1 MARVLMMT
9 DFSESYA
16 NKLLSGIMRYS
27 HEHEPWTVCK
37 VPLSLRDSGRMREV
51 ADFAVSW
58 KADAVIG
65 QFRNSDNVKVFQEKG
80 ILTLAQDYQ
89 QRFPDL
95 INISGDYV
103 LSGEMAADY
112 FIEKG
117 VRHFAFFGISGMVWS
132 EERLEGFA
140 ARIRER
146 VPEAHLSVRMKTGLH
161 DVWWYDTASLTEWLA
176 ELPKP
181 VAVLGCDDNIAYQ
194 IIEAVSQVDREDMRI
209 PEDILVMGV
218 DNDASVC
225 QMCAPQL
232 SSINQDV
239 EQAGYQAAALIEE
252 LLSFPPQ
259 ERQQHYR
266 DILVCPTY
274 ITTRQSTDAF
284 IHENPYI
291 SRIMYYVNENLHNRI
306 KVEGLVDLVP
316 MSRRMLETTFA
327 RETGI
332 SLYQYIIRARVNRMK
347 DLINTG
353 LSPLQAADE
362 LGTDYKI
369 IARNFKNLTGMTPA
383 EFAKK
388 QSNRIVI

>member
-37 VPLSLRDSGRMREV
+37 VPLSLRDSGRMQELV
-51 ADFAVSW
+51 DFATRW

-65 QFRNSDNVKVFQEKG
+65 QFRSGDPVEGFLNRG
-80 ILTLAQDYQ
+80 IITLAQDFQ
-89 QRFPDL
+89 QRFPNL
-95 INISGDYV
+95 INISGDYY

-117 VRHFAFFGISGMVWS
+117 VRYFAFYGIPGMVWS
-132 EERLEGFA
+132 EERLEGFS

-146 VPEAHLSVRMKTGLH
+146 LPDATVSVRMKTSLQEI
-161 DVWWYDTASLTEWLA
+161 WWYDTDSLTEWLA
-176 ELPKP
+176 ALPKP
-181 VAVLGCDDNIAYQ
+181 VAILGCDDNIAYQ
-194 IIEAVSQVDREDMRI
+194 IIEAITQVGREDMRI
-209 PEDILVMGV
+209 PDDILVMGV

-225 QMCAPQL
+225 QMCSPQL
-232 SSINQDV
+232 SSINQEV
-239 EQAGYQAAALIEE
+239 EHAGYQAAALIEE
-252 LLSFPPQ
+252 LLAYPPA
-259 ERQQHYR
+259 ERRSRYR
-266 DILVCPTY
+266 DIIVKPSY
-274 ITTRQSTDAF
+274 ITTRQSTDAY
-284 IHENPYI
+284 IHQNPYV
-291 SRIMYYVNENLHNRI
+291 SKVMYYVNENLGSRI
-306 KVEGLVDLVP
+306 KVESLVDLVP

-347 DLINTG
+347 DLINAG
-353 LSPLQAADE
+353 HSPLQAADE
-362 LGTDYKI
+362 LGTEYKI

-383 EFAKK
+383 EYAKK
-388 QSNRIVI
+388 QLNSH

>member
-37 VPLSLRDSGRMREV
+37 VPLSLRDSGRMQELV
-51 ADFAVSW
+51 DFATRW

-65 QFRNSDNVKVFQEKG
+65 QFRSGDPVEGFLDRG
-80 ILTLAQDYQ
+80 IITLAQDFQ
-89 QRFPDL
+89 QRFPNL
-95 INISGDYV
+95 INISGDYY

-117 VRHFAFFGISGMVWS
+117 VRYFAFYGIPGMVWS
-132 EERLEGFA
+132 EERLEGFS

-146 VPEAHLSVRMKTGLH
+146 LPDATVSVRMKTGLQEI
-161 DVWWYDTASLTEWLA
+161 WWYDTDSLTEWLA
-176 ELPKP
+176 ALPKP
-181 VAVLGCDDNIAYQ
+181 VAILGCDDNIAYQ
-194 IIEAVSQVDREDMRI
+194 IIEAITQVGREDMRI
-209 PEDILVMGV
+209 PDDILVMGV

-225 QMCAPQL
+225 QMCSPQL
-232 SSINQDV
+232 SSINQEV
-239 EQAGYQAAALIEE
+239 EHAGYQAAALIEE
-252 LLSFPPQ
+252 LLAYPPA
-259 ERQQHYR
+259 ERRSRYR
-266 DILVCPTY
+266 DIIVKPSY
-274 ITTRQSTDAF
+274 ITTRQSTDAY
-284 IHENPYI
+284 IHQNPYV
-291 SRIMYYVNENLHNRI
+291 SKVMYYVNENLGSRI
-306 KVEGLVDLVP
+306 KVESLVDLVP

-347 DLINTG
+347 DLINAG
-353 LSPLQAADE
+353 HSPLQAADE
-362 LGTDYKI
+362 LGTEYKI

-383 EFAKK
+383 EYAKK
-388 QSNRIVI
+388 QLNSH

>member
-37 VPLSLRDSGRMREV
+37 VPLSLRDSGRMQELV
-51 ADFAVSW
+51 DFATRW

-65 QFRNSDNVKVFQEKG
+65 QFRSGDPVEGFLDRG
-80 ILTLAQDYQ
+80 IITLAQDFQ
-89 QRFPDL
+89 QCFPNL
-95 INISGDYV
+95 INISGDYY

-117 VRHFAFFGISGMVWS
+117 VRYFAFYGIPGMVWS
-132 EERLEGFA
+132 EERLEGFS

-146 VPEAHLSVRMKTGLH
+146 LPDATVSVHMKTSLQEI
-161 DVWWYDTASLTEWLA
+161 WWYDTDSLTEWLA
-176 ELPKP
+176 ALPKP
-181 VAVLGCDDNIAYQ
+181 VAILGCDDNIAYQ
-194 IIEAVSQVDREDMRI
+194 IIEAVTQVGREDMRI
-209 PEDILVMGV
+209 PDDILVMGV

-225 QMCAPQL
+225 QMCSPQL
-232 SSINQDV
+232 SSINQEV
-239 EQAGYQAAALIEE
+239 EHAGYQAAALIDE
-252 LLSFPPQ
+252 LLAFPPA
-259 ERQQHYR
+259 ERRSRYR
-266 DILVCPTY
+266 DIIVKPSY
-274 ITTRQSTDAF
+274 ITTRQSTDAY
-284 IHENPYI
+284 IHQNPYV
-291 SRIMYYVNENLHNRI
+291 SKVMYYVNENLGSRI
-306 KVEGLVDLVP
+306 KVESLVDLVP

-347 DLINTG
+347 DLINAG
-353 LSPLQAADE
+353 HSPLRAADE
-362 LGTDYKI
+362 LGTEYKI

-383 EFAKK
+383 EYAKK
-388 QSNRIVI
+388 QLNSH

>member
-37 VPLSLRDSGRMREV
+37 VPLSLRDSGRMQELV
-51 ADFAVSW
+51 DFATRW

-65 QFRNSDNVKVFQEKG
+65 QFRSGDPVEGFLDRG
-80 ILTLAQDYQ
+80 IITLAQDFQ
-89 QRFPDL
+89 QRFPNL
-95 INISGDYV
+95 INISGDYY

-117 VRHFAFFGISGMVWS
+117 VRYFAFYGIPGMVWS
-132 EERLEGFA
+132 EERLEGFS

-146 VPEAHLSVRMKTGLH
+146 LPDATVSVHMKTSLQEI
-161 DVWWYDTASLTEWLA
+161 WWYDTDSLTEWLA
-176 ELPKP
+176 ALPKP
-181 VAVLGCDDNIAYQ
+181 VAILGCDDNIAYQ
-194 IIEAVSQVDREDMRI
+194 IIEAVTQVGREDMRI
-209 PEDILVMGV
+209 PDDILVMGV

-225 QMCAPQL
+225 QMCSPQL
-232 SSINQDV
+232 SSINQEV
-239 EQAGYQAAALIEE
+239 EHAGYQAAALIDE
-252 LLSFPPQ
+252 LLAYPPA
-259 ERQQHYR
+259 ERRSRYR
-266 DILVCPTY
+266 DIIVKPSY
-274 ITTRQSTDAF
+274 ITTRQSTDAY
-284 IHENPYI
+284 IHQNPYV
-291 SRIMYYVNENLHNRI
+291 SKVMYYVNENLGSRI
-306 KVEGLVDLVP
+306 KVESLVDLVP

-347 DLINTG
+347 DLINAG
-353 LSPLQAADE
+353 HSPLQAADE
-362 LGTDYKI
+362 LGTEYKI

-383 EFAKK
+383 EYAKK
-388 QSNRIVI
+388 QLNSH

>member
-37 VPLSLRDSGRMREV
+37 VPLSLRDSGRMQELV
-51 ADFAVSW
+51 NFATRW

-65 QFRNSDNVKVFQEKG
+65 QFRSGDPVEGFLDRG
-80 ILTLAQDYQ
+80 IITLAQDFQ
-89 QRFPDL
+89 QRFPNL
-95 INISGDYV
+95 INISGDYY

-117 VRHFAFFGISGMVWS
+117 VRYFAFYGIPGMVWS
-132 EERLEGFA
+132 EERLEGFS

-146 VPEAHLSVRMKTGLH
+146 LPDATVSVHMKTSLQEI
-161 DVWWYDTASLTEWLA
+161 WWYDTDSLTEWLA
-176 ELPKP
+176 ALPKP
-181 VAVLGCDDNIAYQ
+181 VAILGCDDNIAYQ
-194 IIEAVSQVDREDMRI
+194 IIEAVTQVGREDMRI
-209 PEDILVMGV
+209 PDDILVMGV

-225 QMCAPQL
+225 QMCSPQL
-232 SSINQDV
+232 SSINQEV
-239 EQAGYQAAALIEE
+239 EHAGYQAAALIDE
-252 LLSFPPQ
+252 LLAFPPA
-259 ERQQHYR
+259 ERRSRYR
-266 DILVCPTY
+266 DIIVKPSY
-274 ITTRQSTDAF
+274 ITTRQSTDAY
-284 IHENPYI
+284 IHQNPYV
-291 SRIMYYVNENLHNRI
+291 SKVMYYVNENLGSRI
-306 KVEGLVDLVP
+306 KVESLVDLVP

-347 DLINTG
+347 DLINAG
-353 LSPLQAADE
+353 HSPLQAADE
-362 LGTDYKI
+362 LGTEYKI

-383 EFAKK
+383 EYAKK
-388 QSNRIVI
+388 QLNSH

>member
-37 VPLSLRDSGRMREV
+37 VPLSLRDSGRMQELV
-51 ADFAVSW
+51 DFATRW

-65 QFRNSDNVKVFQEKG
+65 QFRSGDPVEGFLDRG
-80 ILTLAQDYQ
+80 IITLAQDFQ
-89 QRFPDL
+89 QRFPNL
-95 INISGDYV
+95 INISGDYY

-117 VRHFAFFGISGMVWS
+117 VRYFAFYGIPGMVWS
-132 EERLEGFA
+132 EERLEGFS

-146 VPEAHLSVRMKTGLH
+146 LPDATVSVHMKTSLQEI
-161 DVWWYDTASLTEWLA
+161 WWYDTDSLTEWLA
-176 ELPKP
+176 ALPKP
-181 VAVLGCDDNIAYQ
+181 VAILGCDDNIAYQ
-194 IIEAVSQVDREDMRI
+194 IIEAVTQVGREDMRI
-209 PEDILVMGV
+209 PDDILVMGV

-225 QMCAPQL
+225 QMCSPQL
-232 SSINQDV
+232 SSINQEV
-239 EQAGYQAAALIEE
+239 EHAGYQAAALIEE
-252 LLSFPPQ
+252 LLAYPPA
-259 ERQQHYR
+259 ERRSRYR
-266 DILVCPTY
+266 DIIVKPSY
-274 ITTRQSTDAF
+274 ITTRQSTDAY
-284 IHENPYI
+284 IHQNPYV
-291 SRIMYYVNENLHNRI
+291 SKVMYYVNENLGSRI
-306 KVEGLVDLVP
+306 KVESLVDLVP

-347 DLINTG
+347 DLINAG
-353 LSPLQAADE
+353 HSPLQAADE
-362 LGTDYKI
+362 LGTEYKI

-383 EFAKK
+383 EYAKK
-388 QSNRIVI
+388 QLNSH

>member
-37 VPLSLRDSGRMREV
+37 VPLSLRDSGRMQELV
-51 ADFAVSW
+51 DFATRW

-65 QFRNSDNVKVFQEKG
+65 QFRSGDPVEGFLDRG
-80 ILTLAQDYQ
+80 IITLAQDFQ
-89 QRFPDL
+89 QRFPNL
-95 INISGDYV
+95 INISGDYY

-117 VRHFAFFGISGMVWS
+117 VRYFAFYGIPGMVWS
-132 EERLEGFA
+132 EERLEGFS

-146 VPEAHLSVRMKTGLH
+146 LPDATVSVHMKTSLQEI
-161 DVWWYDTASLTEWLA
+161 WWYDTDRLTEWLA
-176 ELPKP
+176 ALPKP
-181 VAVLGCDDNIAYQ
+181 VAILGCDDNIAYQ
-194 IIEAVSQVDREDMRI
+194 IIEAVTQVGREDMRI
-209 PEDILVMGV
+209 PDDILVMGV

-225 QMCAPQL
+225 QMCSPQL
-232 SSINQDV
+232 SSINQEV
-239 EQAGYQAAALIEE
+239 EHAGYQAAALIDE
-252 LLSFPPQ
+252 LLAFPPA
-259 ERQQHYR
+259 ERRSRYR
-266 DILVCPTY
+266 DIIVKPSY
-274 ITTRQSTDAF
+274 ITTRQSTDAY
-284 IHENPYI
+284 IHQNPYV
-291 SRIMYYVNENLHNRI
+291 SKVMYYVNENLGSRI
-306 KVEGLVDLVP
+306 KVESLVDLVP

-347 DLINTG
+347 DLINAG
-353 LSPLQAADE
+353 HSPLQAADE
-362 LGTDYKI
+362 LGTEYKI

-383 EFAKK
+383 EYAKK
-388 QSNRIVI
+388 QLNSH

>member
-37 VPLSLRDSGRMREV
+37 VPLSLRDSGRMQELV
-51 ADFAVSW
+51 DFATRW

-65 QFRNSDNVKVFQEKG
+65 QFRSGDPVEGFLDRG
-80 ILTLAQDYQ
+80 IITLAQDFQ
-89 QRFPDL
+89 QRFPNL
-95 INISGDYV
+95 INISGDYY

-117 VRHFAFFGISGMVWS
+117 VRYFAFYGIPGMVWS
-132 EERLEGFA
+132 EERLEGFS

-146 VPEAHLSVRMKTGLH
+146 LPDATVSVHMKTSLQEI
-161 DVWWYDTASLTEWLA
+161 WWYDTDSLTEWLA
-176 ELPKP
+176 ALPKP
-181 VAVLGCDDNIAYQ
+181 VAILGCDDNIAYQ
-194 IIEAVSQVDREDMRI
+194 IIEAVTQVGREDMRI
-209 PEDILVMGV
+209 PDDILVMGV

-225 QMCAPQL
+225 QMCSPQL
-232 SSINQDV
+232 SSINQEV
-239 EQAGYQAAALIEE
+239 EHAGYQAAALIDE
-252 LLSFPPQ
+252 LLAFPPA
-259 ERQQHYR
+259 ERRSRYR
-266 DILVCPTY
+266 DIIVKPSY
-274 ITTRQSTDAF
+274 ITTRQSTDAY
-284 IHENPYI
+284 IHQNPYV
-291 SRIMYYVNENLHNRI
+291 SKVMYYVNENLGSRI
-306 KVEGLVDLVP
+306 KVESLVDLVP

-347 DLINTG
+347 DLINAG
-353 LSPLQAADE
+353 HSPLRAADE
-362 LGTDYKI
+362 LGTEYKI

-383 EFAKK
+383 EYAKK
-388 QSNRIVI
+388 QLNSH

>member
-37 VPLSLRDSGRMREV
+37 VPLSLRDSGRMQELV
-51 ADFAVSW
+51 DFATRW

-65 QFRNSDNVKVFQEKG
+65 QFRSGDPVEGFLDRG
-80 ILTLAQDYQ
+80 IITLAQDFQ
-89 QRFPDL
+89 QRFPNL
-95 INISGDYV
+95 INISGDYY

-117 VRHFAFFGISGMVWS
+117 VRYFAFYGIPGMVWS
-132 EERLEGFA
+132 EERLEGFS

-146 VPEAHLSVRMKTGLH
+146 LPDATVSVHMKTSLQEI
-161 DVWWYDTASLTEWLA
+161 WWYDTASLTEWLA
-176 ELPKP
+176 ALPKP
-181 VAVLGCDDNIAYQ
+181 VAILGCDDNIAYQ
-194 IIEAVSQVDREDMRI
+194 IIEAITQVGREDMRI
-209 PEDILVMGV
+209 PDDILVMGV

-225 QMCAPQL
+225 QMCSPQL
-232 SSINQDV
+232 SSINQEV
-239 EQAGYQAAALIEE
+239 EHAGYQTAALIDE
-252 LLSFPPQ
+252 LLAFPPA
-259 ERQQHYR
+259 ERRSRYR
-266 DILVCPTY
+266 DIIVKPSY
-274 ITTRQSTDAF
+274 ITTRQSTDAY
-284 IHENPYI
+284 IHQNPYV
-291 SRIMYYVNENLHNRI
+291 SKVMYYVNENLGSRI
-306 KVEGLVDLVP
+306 KVESLVDLVP

-347 DLINTG
+347 DLINAG
-353 LSPLQAADE
+353 HSPLQAADE
-362 LGTDYKI
+362 LGTEYKI

-383 EFAKK
+383 EYAKK
-388 QSNRIVI
+388 QLNSH

>member
-37 VPLSLRDSGRMREV
+37 VPLSLRDSGRMQELV
-51 ADFAVSW
+51 NFATRW

-65 QFRNSDNVKVFQEKG
+65 QFRSGDPVEGFLDRD
-80 ILTLAQDYQ
+80 IITLAQDFQ
-89 QRFPDL
+89 QRFPNL
-95 INISGDYV
+95 INISGDYY

-117 VRHFAFFGISGMVWS
+117 VRYFAFYGIPGMVWS
-132 EERLEGFA
+132 EERLEGFS

-146 VPEAHLSVRMKTGLH
+146 LPDATVSVHMKTSLQEI
-161 DVWWYDTASLTEWLA
+161 WWYDTDSLTEWLA
-176 ELPKP
+176 ALPKP
-181 VAVLGCDDNIAYQ
+181 VAILGCDDNIAYQ
-194 IIEAVSQVDREDMRI
+194 IIEAVTQVGREDMRI
-209 PEDILVMGV
+209 PDDILVMGV

-225 QMCAPQL
+225 QMCSPQL
-232 SSINQDV
+232 SSINQEV
-239 EQAGYQAAALIEE
+239 EHAGYQAAALIDE
-252 LLSFPPQ
+252 LLAFPPA
-259 ERQQHYR
+259 ERRSRYR
-266 DILVCPTY
+266 DIIVKPSY
-274 ITTRQSTDAF
+274 ITTRQSTDAY
-284 IHENPYI
+284 IHQNPYV
-291 SRIMYYVNENLHNRI
+291 SKVMYYVNENLGSRI
-306 KVEGLVDLVP
+306 KVESLVDLVP

-347 DLINTG
+347 DLINAG
-353 LSPLQAADE
+353 HSPLQAADE
-362 LGTDYKI
+362 LGTEYKI

-383 EFAKK
+383 EYAKK
-388 QSNRIVI
+388 QLNSH

>member
-37 VPLSLRDSGRMREV
+37 VPLSLRDSGRMQELV
-51 ADFAVSW
+51 DFATRW

-65 QFRNSDNVKVFQEKG
+65 QFRSGDPVEGFLDRG
-80 ILTLAQDYQ
+80 IITLAQDFQ
-89 QRFPDL
+89 QRFPNL
-95 INISGDYV
+95 INISGDYY

-117 VRHFAFFGISGMVWS
+117 VRYFAFYGIPGMVWS
-132 EERLEGFA
+132 EERLEGFS

-146 VPEAHLSVRMKTGLH
+146 LPDATVSVHMKTSLQEI
-161 DVWWYDTASLTEWLA
+161 WWYDTDRLTEWLA
-176 ELPKP
+176 ALPKP
-181 VAVLGCDDNIAYQ
+181 VAILGCDDNIAYQ
-194 IIEAVSQVDREDMRI
+194 IIEAVTQVGREDMRI
-209 PEDILVMGV
+209 PDDILVMGV

-225 QMCAPQL
+225 QMCSPQL
-232 SSINQDV
+232 SSINQEV
-239 EQAGYQAAALIEE
+239 EHAGYQAAALIDE
-252 LLSFPPQ
+252 LLAYPPA
-259 ERQQHYR
+259 ERRSRYR
-266 DILVCPTY
+266 DIIVKPSY
-274 ITTRQSTDAF
+274 ITTRQSTDAY
-284 IHENPYI
+284 IHQNPYV
-291 SRIMYYVNENLHNRI
+291 SKVMYYVNENLGSRI
-306 KVEGLVDLVP
+306 KVESLVDLVP

-347 DLINTG
+347 DLINAG
-353 LSPLQAADE
+353 HSPLQAADE
-362 LGTDYKI
+362 LGTEYKI

-383 EFAKK
+383 EYAKK
-388 QSNRIVI
+388 QLNSH

>member
-37 VPLSLRDSGRMREV
+37 VPLSLRDSGRMQELV
-51 ADFAVSW
+51 DFATRW

-65 QFRNSDNVKVFQEKG
+65 QFRSGDPVEGFLDRG
-80 ILTLAQDYQ
+80 IITLAQDFQ
-89 QRFPDL
+89 QRFPNL
-95 INISGDYV
+95 INISGDYY

-117 VRHFAFFGISGMVWS
+117 VRYFAFYGIPGMVWS
-132 EERLEGFA
+132 EERLEGFS

-146 VPEAHLSVRMKTGLH
+146 LPDATVSVRMKTGLQEI
-161 DVWWYDTASLTEWLA
+161 WWYDTDRLTEWLA
-176 ELPKP
+176 ALPKP
-181 VAVLGCDDNIAYQ
+181 VAILGCDDNIAYQ
-194 IIEAVSQVDREDMRI
+194 IIEAVTQVGREDMRI
-209 PEDILVMGV
+209 PDDILVMGV

-225 QMCAPQL
+225 QMCSPQL
-232 SSINQDV
+232 SSINQEV
-239 EQAGYQAAALIEE
+239 EHAGYQAAALIDE
-252 LLSFPPQ
+252 LLAFPPA
-259 ERQQHYR
+259 ERRSRYR
-266 DILVCPTY
+266 DIIVKPSY
-274 ITTRQSTDAF
+274 ITTRQSTDAY
-284 IHENPYI
+284 IHQNPYV
-291 SRIMYYVNENLHNRI
+291 SKVMYYVNENLGSRI
-306 KVEGLVDLVP
+306 KVESLVDLVP

-347 DLINTG
+347 DLINAG
-353 LSPLQAADE
+353 HSPLQAADE
-362 LGTDYKI
+362 LGTEYKI

-383 EFAKK
+383 EYAKK
-388 QSNRIVI
+388 QFNSH

>member
-37 VPLSLRDSGRMREV
+37 VPLSLRDSGRMQELV
-51 ADFAVSW
+51 NFATRW

-65 QFRNSDNVKVFQEKG
+65 QFRSGDPVEGFLDRG
-80 ILTLAQDYQ
+80 IITLAQDFQ
-89 QRFPDL
+89 QRFPNL
-95 INISGDYV
+95 INISGDYY

-117 VRHFAFFGISGMVWS
+117 VRYFAFYGIPGLVWS
-132 EERLEGFA
+132 EERLEGFS

-146 VPEAHLSVRMKTGLH
+146 LPDATVSVHMKTSLQEI
-161 DVWWYDTASLTEWLA
+161 WWYDTDSLTEWLA
-176 ELPKP
+176 ALPKP
-181 VAVLGCDDNIAYQ
+181 VAILGCDDNIAYQ
-194 IIEAVSQVDREDMRI
+194 IIEAVTQVGREDMRI
-209 PEDILVMGV
+209 PDDILVMGV

-225 QMCAPQL
+225 QMCSPQL
-232 SSINQDV
+232 SSINQEV
-239 EQAGYQAAALIEE
+239 EHAGYQAAALIDE
-252 LLSFPPQ
+252 LLAFPPA
-259 ERQQHYR
+259 ERRSRYR
-266 DILVCPTY
+266 DIIVKPSY
-274 ITTRQSTDAF
+274 ITTRQSTDAY
-284 IHENPYI
+284 IHQNPYV
-291 SRIMYYVNENLHNRI
+291 SKVMYYVNENLGSRI
-306 KVEGLVDLVP
+306 KVESLVDLVP

-347 DLINTG
+347 DLINAG
-353 LSPLQAADE
+353 HSPLQAADE
-362 LGTDYKI
+362 LGTEYKI

-383 EFAKK
+383 EYAKK
-388 QSNRIVI
+388 QLNSH

>member
-37 VPLSLRDSGRMREV
+37 VPLSLRDSGRMQELV
-51 ADFAVSW
+51 DFATRW

-65 QFRNSDNVKVFQEKG
+65 QFRSGDPVEGFLDRG
-80 ILTLAQDYQ
+80 IITLAQDFQ
-89 QRFPDL
+89 QRFPNL
-95 INISGDYV
+95 INISGDYY

-117 VRHFAFFGISGMVWS
+117 VRYFAFYGIPGMVWS
-132 EERLEGFA
+132 EERLEGFS

-146 VPEAHLSVRMKTGLH
+146 LPDATVSVHMKTSLQEI
-161 DVWWYDTASLTEWLA
+161 WWYDTDSLTEWLA
-176 ELPKP
+176 ALPKP
-181 VAVLGCDDNIAYQ
+181 VAILGCDDNIAYQ
-194 IIEAVSQVDREDMRI
+194 IIEAITQVGREDMRI
-209 PEDILVMGV
+209 PDDILVMGV

-225 QMCAPQL
+225 QMCSPQL
-232 SSINQDV
+232 SSINQEV
-239 EQAGYQAAALIEE
+239 EHAGYQAAALIDE
-252 LLSFPPQ
+252 LLAFPPA
-259 ERQQHYR
+259 ERRSHYR
-266 DILVCPTY
+266 DIIVKPSY
-274 ITTRQSTDAF
+274 ITTRQSTDAY
-284 IHENPYI
+284 IHQNPYV
-291 SRIMYYVNENLHNRI
+291 SKVMYYVNENLGSRI
-306 KVEGLVDLVP
+306 KVESLVDLVP

-347 DLINTG
+347 DLINAG
-353 LSPLQAADE
+353 HSPLQAADE
-362 LGTDYKI
+362 LGTEYKI

-383 EFAKK
+383 EYAKK
-388 QSNRIVI
+388 QLNSH

>member
-37 VPLSLRDSGRMREV
+37 VPLSLRDSGRMQELV
-51 ADFAVSW
+51 DFATRW

-65 QFRNSDNVKVFQEKG
+65 QFRSGDPVEGFLDRG
-80 ILTLAQDYQ
+80 IITLAQDFQ
-89 QRFPDL
+89 QRFPNL
-95 INISGDYV
+95 INISGDYY

-117 VRHFAFFGISGMVWS
+117 VRYFAFYGIPGMVWS
-132 EERLEGFA
+132 EERLEGFS

-146 VPEAHLSVRMKTGLH
+146 LPDATVSVRMKTSLQEI
-161 DVWWYDTASLTEWLA
+161 WWYDTDSLTEWLA
-176 ELPKP
+176 ALPKP
-181 VAVLGCDDNIAYQ
+181 VAILGCDDNIAYQ
-194 IIEAVSQVDREDMRI
+194 IIEAITQVGREDMRI
-209 PEDILVMGV
+209 PDDILVMGV

-225 QMCAPQL
+225 QMCSPQL
-232 SSINQDV
+232 SSINQEV
-239 EQAGYQAAALIEE
+239 EHAGYQAAALIEE
-252 LLSFPPQ
+252 LLAYPPA
-259 ERQQHYR
+259 ERRSRYR
-266 DILVCPTY
+266 DIIVKPSY
-274 ITTRQSTDAF
+274 ITTRQSTDAY
-284 IHENPYI
+284 IHQNPYV
-291 SRIMYYVNENLHNRI
+291 SKVMYYVNENLGSRI
-306 KVEGLVDLVP
+306 KVESLVDLVP

-347 DLINTG
+347 DLINAG
-353 LSPLQAADE
+353 HSPLQAADE
-362 LGTDYKI
+362 LGTEYKI

-383 EFAKK
+383 EYAKK
-388 QSNRIVI
+388 QLNSH

>member
-37 VPLSLRDSGRMREV
+37 VPLSLRDSGRMQELV
-51 ADFAVSW
+51 DFATRW

-65 QFRNSDNVKVFQEKG
+65 QFRSGDPVEGFLDRG
-80 ILTLAQDYQ
+80 IITLAQDFQ
-89 QRFPDL
+89 QRFPNL
-95 INISGDYV
+95 INISGDYY

-117 VRHFAFFGISGMVWS
+117 VRYFAFYGIPGMVWS
-132 EERLEGFA
+132 EERLEGFS

-146 VPEAHLSVRMKTGLH
+146 LPDATVSVHMKTSLQEI
-161 DVWWYDTASLTEWLA
+161 WWYDTDRLTEWLA
-176 ELPKP
+176 ALPKP
-181 VAVLGCDDNIAYQ
+181 VAILGCDDNIAYQ
-194 IIEAVSQVDREDMRI
+194 IIEAVTQVGREDMHI
-209 PEDILVMGV
+209 PDDILVMGV

-225 QMCAPQL
+225 QMCSPQL
-232 SSINQDV
+232 SSINQEV
-239 EQAGYQAAALIEE
+239 EHAGYQAAALIDE
-252 LLSFPPQ
+252 LLAFPPA
-259 ERQQHYR
+259 ERRSRYR
-266 DILVCPTY
+266 DIIVKPSY
-274 ITTRQSTDAF
+274 ITTRQSTDAY
-284 IHENPYI
+284 IHQNPYV
-291 SRIMYYVNENLHNRI
+291 SKVMYYVNENLGSRI
-306 KVEGLVDLVP
+306 KVESLVDLVP

-347 DLINTG
+347 DLINAG
-353 LSPLQAADE
+353 HSPLQAADE
-362 LGTDYKI
+362 LGTEYKI

-383 EFAKK
+383 EYAKK
-388 QSNRIVI
+388 QLNSH

>member
-37 VPLSLRDSGRMREV
+37 VPLSLRDSGRMQELV
-51 ADFAVSW
+51 DFATRW

-65 QFRNSDNVKVFQEKG
+65 QFRSGDPVEGFLDRG
-80 ILTLAQDYQ
+80 IITLAQDFQ
-89 QRFPDL
+89 QRFPNL
-95 INISGDYV
+95 INISGDYY

-117 VRHFAFFGISGMVWS
+117 VRYFAFYGIPGMVWS
-132 EERLEGFA
+132 EERLEGFS

-146 VPEAHLSVRMKTGLH
+146 LPDATVSVHMKTSLQEI
-161 DVWWYDTASLTEWLA
+161 WWYDTDRLTEWLA
-176 ELPKP
+176 ALPKP
-181 VAVLGCDDNIAYQ
+181 VAILGCDDNIAYQ
-194 IIEAVSQVDREDMRI
+194 IIEAVTQVGREDMHI
-209 PEDILVMGV
+209 PDDILVMGV

-225 QMCAPQL
+225 QMCSPQL
-232 SSINQDV
+232 SSINQEV
-239 EQAGYQAAALIEE
+239 EHAGYQAAALIDE
-252 LLSFPPQ
+252 LLAFPPA
-259 ERQQHYR
+259 ERRSRYR
-266 DILVCPTY
+266 DIIVKPSY
-274 ITTRQSTDAF
+274 ITTRQSTDAY
-284 IHENPYI
+284 IHQNPYV
-291 SRIMYYVNENLHNRI
+291 SKVMYYVNENLGSRI
-306 KVEGLVDLVP
+306 KVESLVDLVP

-347 DLINTG
+347 DLINAG
-353 LSPLQAADE
+353 HSPLQAADE
-362 LGTDYKI
+362 LGTEYKI

-383 EFAKK
+383 EYAKK
-388 QSNRIVI
+388 QFNSH

>member
-1 MARVLMMT
+1 MMT

-27 HEHEPWTVCK
+27 HEHEPWAVCK

-51 ADFAVSW
+51 ADFAVTW

-65 QFRNSDNVKVFQEKG
+65 QFRSSDNVKVFTEKG

-89 QRFPDL
+89 QRFPGL
-95 INISGDYV
+95 VNISGNYV

-117 VRHFAFFGISGMVWS
+117 VRHFAFYGIRGMVWS

-194 IIEAVSQVDREDMRI
+194 IIEAVSQVGREDMRI
-209 PEDILVMGV
+209 PDDILVMGV

-225 QMCAPQL
+225 QMCSPQL

-239 EQAGYQAAALIEE
+239 EQAGYQTAAFIDE
-252 LLSFPPQ
+252 LLLYPPQ
-259 ERQQHYR
+259 ERRLRYR
-266 DILVCPTY
+266 DIIVHPTY
-274 ITTRQSTDAF
+274 ITTRKSTDAF

-291 SRIMYYVNENLHNRI
+291 SKVMHYVNENLQNRI
-306 KVEGLVDLVP
+306 KVDGLVDLVP

-347 DLINTG
+347 DLINAG
-353 LSPLQAADE
+353 HSPLQAADE

-383 EFAKK
+383 EFARK
-388 QSNRIVI
+388 QSNPIVI

>member
-37 VPLSLRDSGRMREV
+37 VPLSLRDSGRMQELV
-51 ADFAVSW
+51 DFATRW

-65 QFRNSDNVKVFQEKG
+65 QFRSGDPVEGFLDRG
-80 ILTLAQDYQ
+80 IITLAQDFQ
-89 QRFPDL
+89 QRFPNL
-95 INISGDYV
+95 INISGDYY

-117 VRHFAFFGISGMVWS
+117 VRYFAFYGIPGMVWS
-132 EERLEGFA
+132 EERLEGFS

-146 VPEAHLSVRMKTGLH
+146 LPEATVSVRMKTSLQEI
-161 DVWWYDTASLTEWLA
+161 WWYDTDSLTEWLA
-176 ELPKP
+176 ALPKP
-181 VAVLGCDDNIAYQ
+181 VAILGCDDNIAYQ
-194 IIEAVSQVDREDMRI
+194 IIEAITQVGREDMRI
-209 PEDILVMGV
+209 PDDILVMGV

-225 QMCAPQL
+225 QMCSPQL
-232 SSINQDV
+232 SSINQEV
-239 EQAGYQAAALIEE
+239 EHAGYQAAALIDE
-252 LLSFPPQ
+252 LLAFPPA
-259 ERQQHYR
+259 ERRSRYR
-266 DILVCPTY
+266 DIIVKPSY
-274 ITTRQSTDAF
+274 ITTRQSTDAY
-284 IHENPYI
+284 IHQNPYV
-291 SRIMYYVNENLHNRI
+291 SKVMYYVNENLGSRI
-306 KVEGLVDLVP
+306 KVESLVDLVP

-347 DLINTG
+347 DLINAG
-353 LSPLQAADE
+353 HSPLQAADE
-362 LGTDYKI
+362 LGTEYKI

-383 EFAKK
+383 EYAKK
-388 QSNRIVI
+388 QLNSH

>member
-37 VPLSLRDSGRMREV
+37 VPLSLRDSGRMQELV
-51 ADFAVSW
+51 DFATRW

-65 QFRNSDNVKVFQEKG
+65 QFRSGDPVEGFLDRG
-80 ILTLAQDYQ
+80 IITLAQDFQ
-89 QRFPDL
+89 QRFPNL
-95 INISGDYV
+95 INISGDYY

-117 VRHFAFFGISGMVWS
+117 VRYFAFYGIPGMVWS
-132 EERLEGFA
+132 EERLEGFS

-146 VPEAHLSVRMKTGLH
+146 LPDATVSVHMKTSLQEI
-161 DVWWYDTASLTEWLA
+161 WWYDTDRLTEWLA
-176 ELPKP
+176 ALPKP
-181 VAVLGCDDNIAYQ
+181 VAILGCDDNIAYQ
-194 IIEAVSQVDREDMRI
+194 IIEAVTQVGREDMRI
-209 PEDILVMGV
+209 PDDILVMGV

-225 QMCAPQL
+225 QMCSPQL
-232 SSINQDV
+232 SSINQEV
-239 EQAGYQAAALIEE
+239 EHAGYQTAALIDE
-252 LLSFPPQ
+252 LLAFPPA
-259 ERQQHYR
+259 ERRSRYR
-266 DILVCPTY
+266 DIIVKPSY
-274 ITTRQSTDAF
+274 ITTRQSTDAY
-284 IHENPYI
+284 IHQNPYV
-291 SRIMYYVNENLHNRI
+291 SKVMYYVNENLGSRI
-306 KVEGLVDLVP
+306 KVESLVDLVP

-347 DLINTG
+347 DLINAG
-353 LSPLQAADE
+353 HSPLQAADE
-362 LGTDYKI
+362 LGTEYKI

-383 EFAKK
+383 EYAKK
-388 QSNRIVI
+388 QLNSH

>member
-37 VPLSLRDSGRMREV
+37 VPLSLRDSGRMQELV
-51 ADFAVSW
+51 DFATRW

-65 QFRNSDNVKVFQEKG
+65 QFRSGDPVEGFLDRG
-80 ILTLAQDYQ
+80 IITLAQDFQ
-89 QRFPDL
+89 QRFPNL
-95 INISGDYV
+95 INISGDYY

-117 VRHFAFFGISGMVWS
+117 VRYFAFYGIPGMVWS
-132 EERLEGFA
+132 EERLEGFS

-146 VPEAHLSVRMKTGLH
+146 LPDATVSVHMKTSLQEI
-161 DVWWYDTASLTEWLA
+161 WWYDTDSLTEWLA
-176 ELPKP
+176 ALPKP
-181 VAVLGCDDNIAYQ
+181 VAILGCDDNIAYQ
-194 IIEAVSQVDREDMRI
+194 IIEAITQVGREDMRI
-209 PEDILVMGV
+209 PDDILVMGV

-225 QMCAPQL
+225 QMCSPQL
-232 SSINQDV
+232 SSINQEV
-239 EQAGYQAAALIEE
+239 EHAGYQAAALIDE
-252 LLSFPPQ
+252 LLAFPPA
-259 ERQQHYR
+259 ERRSRYR
-266 DILVCPTY
+266 DIIVKPSY
-274 ITTRQSTDAF
+274 ITTRQSTDAY
-284 IHENPYI
+284 IHQNPYV
-291 SRIMYYVNENLHNRI
+291 SKVMYYVNENLGSRI
-306 KVEGLVDLVP
+306 KVESLVDLVP

-347 DLINTG
+347 DLINAG
-353 LSPLQAADE
+353 HSPLQAADE
-362 LGTDYKI
+362 LGTEYKI

-383 EFAKK
+383 EYAKK
-388 QSNRIVI
+388 QLNSH